1 MKRLSKDL
9 KQMLNALALQDVA
22 DYLPMREKLDRL
34 GVCDGNPDD
43 ANVTRPQPLSTP
55 ATRRVAL
62 LSNGVDISGVLQYA
76 LEQCRRQR
84 ATLDLVL
91 YGRAKEQAK
100 VERLQAALEY
110 CGVAHEVIMLGR
122 ESADALSEYL
132 CLRRT
137 LVYLVAPADDP
148 LALTLTEELIPSR
161 SGCTHLPIVLIDRNY
176 PPLTPHI
183 TRIHA
188 A

>member
-22 DYLPMREKLDRL
+22 DYLPMSQKLDLL
-34 GVCDGNPDD
+34 GVGSSKPSN
-43 ANVTRPQPLSTP
+43 ARVTEPEALSP
-55 ATRRVAL
+55 PPPRRVAL
-62 LSNGVDISGVLQYA
+62 LSNGVDISGVLRYA
-76 LEQCRRQR
+76 LEQCRRQK

-91 YGRAKEQAK
+91 YGKAKEEAE
-100 VERLQAALEY
+100 VDRLQASLEY

-148 LALTLTEELIPSR
+148 LALKLTEELIPSR
-161 SGCTHLPIVLIDRNY
+161 SGYTHLPIVLIDRNS
-176 PPLTPHI
+176 PPLVNSNA
-183 TRIHA
+183 RIHA